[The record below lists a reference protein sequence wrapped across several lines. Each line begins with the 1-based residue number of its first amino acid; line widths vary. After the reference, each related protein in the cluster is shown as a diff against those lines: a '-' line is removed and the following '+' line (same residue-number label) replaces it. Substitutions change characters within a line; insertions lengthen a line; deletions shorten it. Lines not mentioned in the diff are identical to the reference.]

1 MYLDGQKLVDNNGC
15 HGEQEKS
22 SGDTFVAKG
31 THRVTVDMCEMGGGE
46 VGVFSK
52 ADWSFM
58 FRGCSFCTGPS
69 QIRMEPPVSTSKA
82 P

>member
-46 VGVFSK
+46 VGVFPKLTGVSCSRAAPFTRDLHK
-52 ADWSFM
+52 SAWSP
-58 FRGCSFCTGPS
+58 R
-69 QIRMEPPVSTSKA
+69 
-82 P
+82 